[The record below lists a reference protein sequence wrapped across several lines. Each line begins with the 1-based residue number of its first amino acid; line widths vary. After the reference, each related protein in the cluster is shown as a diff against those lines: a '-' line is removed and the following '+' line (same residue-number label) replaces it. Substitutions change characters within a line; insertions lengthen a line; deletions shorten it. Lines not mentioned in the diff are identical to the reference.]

1 MTNQT
6 PAQILIVDDD
16 EGICKTLSAILKAE
30 GYQTTIATTGKE
42 AIEKTKTHFYNL
54 ALLDIRLPDV
64 EGTQLLAQLQKTTP
78 ETIKIMITG
87 YPSLKNAVA
96 ALNLGADSYIMKP
109 LDPAELLKTVRKKL
123 EMRQEKERMT
133 KEKLTKWIQSQMRS
147 TRSSDFQEFLD
158 KTATELADFG
168 LTKTQAKVYI
178 SLIALGVASVSEIA
192 GISKVRREEVYRM
205 IPEME
210 KLGIIIR
217 KLETPR
223 KFSGAKPETA
233 VEMLTKL
240 KLRNMKEEV
249 DKLEQRQAQITSRLR
264 TIALPVEKSSPSVEV
279 ISMQDRILMKLSE
292 MMQNA
297 KQQADVVASLDELRF
312 AYVNRPKKLTE
323 RLLGTVKTRAIT
335 EKRELDELVKEIIG
349 ISKSK
354 NNPIELRQM
363 EELPFNLLIVD
374 RREAMWGELESK
386 NENPQNLWTNDP
398 TQIAILEMS
407 FESLWQKS
415 KA

>member
-30 GYQTTIATTGKE
+30 GYQTAIATTGKE
-42 AIEKTKTHFYNL
+42 AIEKTKIHFYNL

-64 EGTQLLAQLQKTTP
+64 EGTQLLAQLQKTAP

-87 YPSLKNAVA
+87 YPSLKNAVE

-123 EMRQEKERMT
+123 EMQQEKEKMT
-133 KEKLTKWIQSQMRS
+133 KEKLAKWIQSQTRS
-147 TRSSDFQEFLD
+147 AQSSDFQEFLD

-192 GISKVRREEVYRM
+192 GISKVRREEVYRI

-210 KLGIIIR
+210 KFGIIIR

-223 KFSGAKPETA
+223 KFSGAKPEAA
-233 VEMLTKL
+233 VEMLTRL

-279 ISMQDRILMKLSE
+279 ISMQDRISMKLSE

-297 KQQADVVASLDELRF
+297 KQRADVVASLDELRF
-312 AYVNRPKKLTE
+312 VYVNRPKKLTE
-323 RLLGTVKTRAIT
+323 RILGTVKTRAIT

-354 NNPIELRQM
+354 NNPIELRQT

-374 RREAMWGELESK
+374 RREAMWGKPESK
-386 NENPQNLWTNDP
+386 NENRQNFWTNDP